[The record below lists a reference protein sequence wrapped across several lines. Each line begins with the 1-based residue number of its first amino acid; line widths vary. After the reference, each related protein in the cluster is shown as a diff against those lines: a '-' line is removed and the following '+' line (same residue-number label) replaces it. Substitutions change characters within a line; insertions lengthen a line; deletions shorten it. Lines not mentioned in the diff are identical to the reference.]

1 MLARASLDGSLIAL
15 PFAGYHEAGVD
26 WAGGGAAGFF
36 DFTTPQ
42 LDSIEME
49 KELFKVRASCRCHA
63 HHHRS
68 RLSLSLADPRH
79 DVEQQ
84 GRIETPAQSSTG
96 STGGDSVFLIDEDA
110 ELEALE
116 ATTAAS
122 PPKPAAASAPTAT
135 PSTPQQQQ
143 QARSSFGIWDSPS
156 STCYAC
162 LSFLVARVS
171 LAAAL

>member
-1 MLARASLDGSLIAL
+1 MKLGLIGLVVEPLVSSTLRLRSSTRSRWRRSSSRYARA
-15 PFAGYHEAGVD
+15 V
-26 WAGGGAAGFF
+26 AATR
-36 DFTTPQ
+36 TTARVY
-42 LDSIEME
+42 L
-49 KELFKVRASCRCHA
+49 
-63 HHHRS
+63 S
-68 RLSLSLADPRH
+68 RADPRH
-79 DVEQQ
+79 DAEQQ